1 MKQLLEFGPLLLFFG
16 VYYLADEETAFFS
29 ATAVLVVASVIT
41 LGISRIMFGKIPMMP
56 LVSTG
61 LIVVFGGLTIALQD
75 KTFVKMKPT
84 IVYFL
89 FAGILT
95 VGIFLKKPF
104 IKYVIGQAIQMRD
117 TGWMALTYRWIGFFV
132 FMAILN
138 ELVWRNFSE
147 SLWVNFKV
155 FGALPLT
162 LLFGMCQIPL
172 MQRHGFELV
181 PEEADNDTN
190 TDENSHT

>member
-16 VYYLADEETAFFS
+16 VYYLADQETAFFT

-41 LGISRIMFGKIPMMP
+41 LGISRFMFGTVPMMP

-61 LIVVFGGLTIALQD
+61 LIVIFGGLTLALQD

-84 IVYFL
+84 IVYVL
-89 FAGILT
+89 FAAILLI
-95 VGIFLKKPF
+95 GLYLKKPF

-117 TGWMALTYRWIGFFV
+117 TGWTALTYRWIGFFI
-132 FMAILN
+132 FMALLN
-138 ELVWRNFSE
+138 EVVWRSFSE

-162 LLFGMCQIPL
+162 LIFGMCQIPL

-181 PEEADNDTN
+181 PENAAEADS
-190 TDENSHT
+190 TDKNSHT